1 MPLIVGIE
9 NGPDKGFTSREIS
22 LVNGFGFGILA
33 SQAGVGHIRY
43 TNGMKMTP
51 AEFRRRML
59 MVNLA
64 NEIYDMADFYDVM
77 TLEFCER
84 LRDADWS
91 CNVPTWDKRKFN
103 TEFKN
108 WLVRLEETKMRD
120 FERKHA
126 KSREEE

>member
-1 MPLIVGIE
+1 
-9 NGPDKGFTSREIS
+9 
-22 LVNGFGFGILA
+22 
-33 SQAGVGHIRY
+33 
-43 TNGMKMTP
+43 
-51 AEFRRRML
+51 ML

-64 NEIYDMADFYDVM
+64 NEIYDMGDFYDVM

>member
-33 SQAGVGHIRY
+33 TQAGVGHIGDRY
-43 TNGMKMTP
+43 GTKMTP

-64 NEIYDMADFYDVM
+64 NEIFDMGDFYDIM

-84 LRDADWS
+84 LAEADWS
-91 CNVPTWDKRKFN
+91 CNTPNWDIRKFN
-103 TEFKN
+103 SEFKN

>member
-1 MPLIVGIE
+1 MRTGL
-9 NGPDKGFTSREIS
+9 TRAS
-22 LVNGFGFGILA
+22 LVNSFGFGMLA
-33 SQAGVGHIRY
+33 TQAGVGHIGDRY
-43 TNGMKMTP
+43 GTKMTP

-64 NEIYDMADFYDVM
+64 NEIFDMGDFYDIM

-84 LRDADWS
+84 LAEADWS
-91 CNVPTWDKRKFN
+91 CNTPNWDIRKFN
-103 TEFKN
+103 SEFKN